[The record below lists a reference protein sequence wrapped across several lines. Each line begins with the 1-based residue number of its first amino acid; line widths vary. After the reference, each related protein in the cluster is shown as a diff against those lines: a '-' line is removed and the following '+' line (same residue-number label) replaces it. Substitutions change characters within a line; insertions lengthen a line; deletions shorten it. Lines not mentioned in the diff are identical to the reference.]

1 MTLISLR
8 PTLHLCIIAHMP
20 SVPLDP
26 LVQQILA
33 ARKRQELTQ
42 EALSASS
49 GVSRR
54 AIAHMEAGGDVTLS
68 TLRRLCQALNVE
80 LQLADPSVEAISG
93 RRKRPTL
100 DDVAEEHR
108 QERFGPRERGG

>member
-1 MTLISLR
+1 M
-8 PTLHLCIIAHMP
+8 AHMAP
-20 SVPLDP
+20 GFAPLDP
-26 LVQQILA
+26 LVEQILS
-33 ARKRQELTQ
+33 ARKRQHVTQ

-80 LQLADPSVEAISG
+80 LQVADPLAESSSG

-108 QERFGPRERGG
+108 QERFGNRERGG

>member
-1 MTLISLR
+1 M
-8 PTLHLCIIAHMP
+8 AHMGP
-20 SVPLDP
+20 GPISLDP
-26 LVQQILA
+26 LVEQLLA
-33 ARKRQELTQ
+33 VRKRQHVTQ
-42 EALSASS
+42 ESLSATS

-80 LQLADPSVEAISG
+80 LQVADPSAESPSG

-108 QERFGPRERGG
+108 QERFGNRERGG

>member
-8 PTLHLCIIAHMP
+8 PTLCLCIMAHMP
-20 SVPLDP
+20 SAALDP
-26 LVQQILA
+26 LVQQILDV
-33 ARKRQELTQ
+33 RKRQDLTQ

-80 LQLADPSVEAISG
+80 LQVADPAADTVSG

-100 DDVAEEHR
+100 DDVTEEHR